1 MDITSLFY
9 IDATGYHFADYPTV
23 LAWLTTQYQNIY
35 GADIYLGADSED
47 GQMVAIQAKA
57 IYDTGTLGASIYN
70 SFSPVTAQGLGLS
83 RLVKINGL
91 SRQVP
96 SNSTAD
102 LTIVGQSGTILTNA
116 IATDS
121 LNQQWLIPTTT
132 IPGGGSIV
140 ATAVAAV
147 PGAIAAVA
155 NSITTI
161 FTPTRGWQS
170 VNNAAAA
177 TPGAPVESDSALRIR
192 QTQSTADPSLTV
204 VEGTTGAIAN
214 LPGVTKVRT
223 YENDTESTDGNG
235 IPAHAISSCVLGGD
249 ATSIANEIAL
259 HKTPGAVTFGNTSEN
274 VYDTHGMPLT
284 INFNRPTGA
293 DIQVEITISTNQG
306 WSSDYIALIQASVAA
321 AINPIPIGDP
331 ILITQLYAPA
341 YLIGTPPGLTY
352 NISLL
357 RIGLNGGSLG
367 TSDID
372 LTYNQDP
379 ACDPNTD
386 VTVIVT

>member
-1 MDITSLFY
+1 MDITDLFF
-9 IDATGYHFADYPTV
+9 IDATGYHFADYPTT

-47 GQMVAIQAKA
+47 GQIVAIQAKA
-57 IYDTGTLGASIYN
+57 MYDTGILGASIYN

-102 LTIVGQSGTILTNA
+102 LTIVGQSGTVLTNA
-116 IATDS
+116 VATDS
-121 LNQQWLIPTTT
+121 LNQKWNIPTTT
-132 IPGGGSIV
+132 IPGGGSVV
-140 ATAVAAV
+140 ATAVADQ

-161 FTPTRGWQS
+161 FTPTLGWQS
-170 VNNAAAA
+170 VNNVAAA
-177 TPGAPVESDSALRIR
+177 TPGAPVETDSALRIR
-192 QTQSTADPSLTV
+192 QAQSTADPSLTV
-204 VEGTTGAIAN
+204 IDGTTGAIAN

-223 YENDTESTDGNG
+223 YENDTETTDANG
-235 IPAHAISSCVLGGD
+235 IPSHEISSCVLGGD

-259 HKTPGAVTFGNTSEN
+259 HKTPGAGTFGNTSEN
-274 VYDTHGMPLT
+274 VFDAHGMPLV

-293 DIQVEITISTNQG
+293 DIQVSITISTNQG
-306 WSSDYIALIQASVAA
+306 WSDDYIPLIQAAVAA

-357 RIGLNGGSLG
+357 QIGLNGGSLG
-367 TSDID
+367 GSDID